1 VLRAG
6 LHMKTRMDLLVVP
19 YFAIL
24 LMLTLML
31 NSGIQPEQNIF
42 NFIHH
47 KSKYENTLNDI
58 ASITHCR

>member
-1 VLRAG
+1 
-6 LHMKTRMDLLVVP
+6 MKTRMDLLVVP